1 MSIFDI
7 FFAKKPPTASIAKE
21 RLQIVLAHERVNRS
35 GPDFLP
41 LLQRDLLDVV
51 RKYIEVD
58 EDVMKVQLG
67 KQEGTSVL
75 EINIELDNAK
85 VKERLE
91 AAKPSASPVAAAA
104 STSAAANG
112 GSAAAPKPALAT
124 AGNVGK
130 GVGGKRKR

>member
-41 LLQRDLLDVV
+41 LLQRDLLNVV

-85 VKERLE
+85 VKERMEL
-91 AAKPSASPVAAAA
+91 AKPAV
-104 STSAAANG
+104 AAANG
-112 GSAAAPKPALAT
+112 GTGGNAAAKPVPAMASTAAT
-124 AGNVGK
+124 K

>member
-41 LLQRDLLDVV
+41 LLQRDLLNVV

-85 VKERLE
+85 VKERP
-91 AAKPSASPVAAAA
+91 KPAV
-104 STSAAANG
+104 AAANG
-112 GSAAAPKPALAT
+112 GAVTPKPAPAMAST
-124 AGNVGK
+124 AAK

>member
-41 LLQRDLLDVV
+41 LLQRDLLNVV

-85 VKERLE
+85 VKERSE
-91 AAKPSASPVAAAA
+91 PAKPAV
-104 STSAAANG
+104 AAANG
-112 GSAAAPKPALAT
+112 GTAGAAAPKPAMAST
-124 AGNVGK
+124 AAK

>member
-75 EINIELDNAK
+75 EINIEVDGAK
-85 VKERLE
+85 VKPR
-91 AAKPSASPVAAAA
+91 PSASAQPVTLTPVGATPSAA
-104 STSAAANG
+104 SSGA
-112 GSAAAPKPALAT
+112 
-124 AGNVGK
+124 
-130 GVGGKRKR
+130 

>member
-7 FFAKKPPTASIAKE
+7 FFARKPPTANIAKE
-21 RLQIVLAHERVNRS
+21 RLQIVLAHERVNRN

-58 EDVMKVQLG
+58 EDVIKVQLG

-75 EINIELDNAK
+75 EINVELDNAK
-85 VKERLE
+85 VKERTE
-91 AAKPSASPVAAAA
+91 PAKPGTAANGTGNAAAKPAMTA
-104 STSAAANG
+104 
-112 GSAAAPKPALAT
+112 AT
-124 AGNVGK
+124 ATK
-130 GVGGKRKR
+130 GAGGKRKR

>member
-41 LLQRDLLDVV
+41 LLQRDLLNVV

-85 VKERLE
+85 VKDRPEP
-91 AAKPSASPVAAAA
+91 AKPAV
-104 STSAAANG
+104 AAANG
-112 GSAAAPKPALAT
+112 GTAGTAAAPKPAPAMAST
-124 AGNVGK
+124 AAK